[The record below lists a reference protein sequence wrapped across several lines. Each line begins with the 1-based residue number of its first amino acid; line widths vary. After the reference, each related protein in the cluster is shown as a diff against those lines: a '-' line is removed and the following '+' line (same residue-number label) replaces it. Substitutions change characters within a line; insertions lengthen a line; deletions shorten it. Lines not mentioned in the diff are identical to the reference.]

1 MSPMA
6 CPVPSQ
12 RPRSAAVRAQ
22 WGVNYIAYTFYI
34 GNKICTYMNTYTHA
48 QRDTPTTNT
57 HTHINTDT
65 LVDNTRLTVVQLN
78 GPTLY
83 GSISSQ
89 SFSQSLEKSIQGLG
103 LDASSNGRFQL
114 FARSSAKCAS
124 ACNKCLRPFAPRQP

>member
-6 CPVPSQ
+6 CPEPSQ
-12 RPRSAAVRAQ
+12 RPWSAAVGAQ

-34 GNKICTYMNTYTHA
+34 GNKICTYMNTCTQA
-48 QRDTPTTNT
+48 QRDTPTTHT
-57 HTHINTDT
+57 HTYTHIGT

-89 SFSQSLEKSIQGLG
+89 SFSQSLEKPIQGLG
-103 LDASSNGRFQL
+103 LCLAQGASSNGGFPIVCPKLSKVCERV
-114 FARSSAKCAS
+114 
-124 ACNKCLRPFAPRQP
+124 